1 MPEVLFLIELDS
13 CTDNCLLVYLPEC
26 LGWLFCVRLALLRA
40 GYPSLLKQ
48 ILFLLTDGSTEV
60 SHSALD

>member
-1 MPEVLFLIELDS
+1 MPEMLFFIELDS
-13 CTDNCLLVYLPEC
+13 GTNDCLLVYLPEC
-26 LGWLFCVRLALLRA
+26 FGWLCCVRLALLRA